1 VPTSVF
7 VSYRRDD
14 SKHAAGRLG
23 ERLDE
28 RFTLFMDVD
37 SIRPGTDFTAVVRE
51 AVEQADVLLALIGP
65 TWLTAADETG
75 ARRLDNPED
84 WVVAEIGTA
93 LEHGTPVVPVL
104 VDGARMPQRQDLP
117 PSLAPLASRQ
127 ALTLSHESFATDCT
141 RVIDTIEDL
150 SGFQQP
156 RAVDLW
162 ADPDYPAA
170 RSALLQGQWA
180 RAIEGLERV
189 HRRHPRQREVIEQL
203 EDARQRLDLEGLEA
217 RASSAS
223 SDGRWGDAV
232 EALEA
237 IVAVDVTEEV
247 VARLAEA
254 RQRHRID
261 NLQHDIRA
269 FANVGD
275 WAAVVAADAE
285 LFALDPDAAD
295 VDGLATLARERLL
308 ESVLDAD
315 YRRGVQQLASEDWA
329 GGEATFAAIVQQRA
343 DYRDAVALLD
353 VARRQG
359 RPAETP
365 VPATVAEPAVASRT
379 PVVTAPLPV
388 PEPEPEPEPVEQTG
402 SPGRPSFS
410 SRGWLAI
417 GVAAVVLVGAVVVGT
432 MLMGDDEDPGAGPSD
447 TTTTSSNEPSASAS
461 PGTPATPPPAT
472 GTELVSA
479 PELRPARAAGTFAMA
494 GSNGGVRIKG
504 LEEVQQYGTGDAVR
518 TPPEGGRLVAFQLTD
533 WACGEP
539 CTTKWPTLDLR
550 VRVGE
555 DSRRLP
561 DDQGTYVVAV
571 PAGTTALDLTMR
583 TDGYPQS
590 LSLLTGEPGDDNLAV
605 LARPD
610 REASINEEFGL
621 TETLSEPVDFC
632 LENGPP
638 VSSLERDVVVRSASL
653 DFFVG
658 TMEAASPKTAL
669 LVVNASFTLA
679 CRPGERFPFKT
690 EEIAFR
696 GNDGVARQPLEPA
709 DDVAGLAKVFRVP
722 ANLTGGTLLLGGTR
736 VAYPGTADEFT
747 ATVEDREVPFRF

>member
-93 LEHGTPVVPVL
+93 LQHGTPVVPVL

-127 ALTLSHESFATDCT
+127 ALTLSHESFAADCT

-150 SGFQQP
+150 SGSQQP

-180 RAIEGLERV
+180 RAVEGLERV
-189 HRRHPRQREVIEQL
+189 HRRHPRHREVIEQL
-203 EDARQRLDLEGLEA
+203 EDARRRLDLEGLEA

-237 IVAVDVTEEV
+237 IVAVNVTEEV

-254 RQRHRID
+254 RQRHRVD
-261 NLQHDIRA
+261 NLQRDIRA

-285 LFALDPDAAD
+285 LFALDPEAAD
-295 VDGLATLARERLL
+295 VEGLATHARERLL

-315 YRRGVQQLASEDWA
+315 YRRGVQQLASEDWS
-329 GGEATFAAIVQQRA
+329 GGEATFAGIVQQRA
-343 DYRDAVALLD
+343 DYRDAAALLE
-353 VARRQG
+353 VARAQG
-359 RPAETP
+359 RPTETAA
-365 VPATVAEPAVASRT
+365 PATVAEPAVASRT
-379 PVVTAPLPV
+379 PVAPAPLPA
-388 PEPEPEPEPVEQTG
+388 PEPVEQTG
-402 SPGRPSFS
+402 SPGRPPVS

-417 GVAAVVLVGAVVVGT
+417 GVTAAVLVAAVVVGT
-432 MLMGDDEDPGAGPSD
+432 VLMGDDEDPGARPSD
-447 TTTTSSNEPSASAS
+447 TTTSSTDPTASAS
-461 PGTPATPPPAT
+461 PSTSVTPPPAT

-479 PELRPARAAGTFAMA
+479 PELRPARAADTFAMA
-494 GSNGGVRIKG
+494 GRKGGVRIKG
-504 LEEVQQYGTGDAVR
+504 MEEVQQYGTGDAAR

-533 WACGEP
+533 WACGVKP
-539 CTTKWPTLDLR
+539 CNTKWPALDLR
-550 VRVGE
+550 VRVGA

-571 PAGTTALDLTMR
+571 PAGTTTVHLAMK

-610 REASINEEFGL
+610 RLSSIGAEFGL
-621 TETLSEPVDFC
+621 TETLSRPVDFC
-632 LENGPP
+632 HDGSE
-638 VSSLERDVVVRSASL
+638 VTSLEREVVVRSASL

-658 TMEAASPKTAL
+658 TLEAASPKSAL
-669 LVVNASFTLA
+669 LVVDATFTLD

-696 GNDGVARQPLEPA
+696 GDDGVKRRPLQLAEG
-709 DDVAGLAKVFRVP
+709 VAGLSRVFRVP
-722 ANLTGGTLLLGGTR
+722 ADLAGGTLLLGGTR
-736 VAYPGTADEFT
+736 TVDQGTSKEYT
-747 ATVEDREVPFRF
+747 ATVEDSEITFRF